1 MANIA
6 EVRQLT
12 ACYEKMCAAQDL
24 ASDGSRALGEFR
36 KTGPDAFFSKT
47 NGSTGLSPALEALK
61 TARAAGTFAP
71 ELWDPYQYAL
81 RALDER
87 NEKAPLEDQLAS
99 QLLRDLS
106 DMDQEH
112 ERDLSSADVSVP
124 MELPQK
130 PDVKEEGLKDAIAA
144 TGGYGALVKNLLVA
158 LVIALFFHVVVL
170 LVVFL
175 VTAIL
180 GLRAL
185 YDFLEPLILPLT
197 FAFVALV
204 RLADVFEHLAT
215 SNEKR
220 HQLIAAYKEEM
231 ARYNALKASA
241 ENERSKRLSSYEE
254 RRQRLIDDAQ
264 PQIAAARADAERA
277 TAAAREK
284 MSAAMRNKAWTEGV
298 EGFDL
303 ESFERADYERQV
315 SLFLSAGRSAY
326 ELELG
331 RLQEVVER
339 EKATC
344 SELREHILGSGVV
357 GEDTMKFLPDM
368 LEAMKSGF
376 ATDSTLAL
384 QYVVTSKKQDE
395 HNARMEVHAR
405 AEADAAARAAD
416 AAEEQAAAAL
426 KTAEEQ
432 RRAADAAE
440 RSALDAAR
448 TRELQE
454 EQSARL
460 DEMRN
465 SLYDQVDQLNQQ
477 IGDMYDWNDGL
488 YDDLYDDLQGL
499 TEENARLRDAL
510 DGLHRK
516 TDSLNSGMEEVGGAV
531 GDLMFLEYLEHPE
544 LFDGRRL

>member
-6 EVRQLT
+6 EVKQLA
-12 ACYEKMCAAQDL
+12 ACYEKMCAAQDFVY
-24 ASDGSRALGEFR
+24 AGSRALGELR
-36 KTGPDAFFSKT
+36 KTEPDTFFTKIDRSA
-47 NGSTGLSPALEALK
+47 NSSPASEALK
-61 TARAAGTFAP
+61 TAREAGTFAP
-71 ELWDPYQYAL
+71 ELWGPYQDAL

-87 NEKAPLEDQLAS
+87 NKKAPLEDQLAS
-99 QLLRDLS
+99 QLLKDLS

-158 LVIALFFHVVVL
+158 LVIALFLHVVVL
-170 LVVFL
+170 IVVFL

-197 FAFVALV
+197 FVFVALV
-204 RLADVFEHLAT
+204 RLADVFEHLTA

-241 ENERSKRLSSYEE
+241 EDERRKRVSSYEE

-264 PQIAAARADAERA
+264 SQIAAARADAERA
-277 TAAAREK
+277 TAASREK
-284 MSAAMRNKAWTEGV
+284 MRTAMGNAAWTEGIKY
-298 EGFDL
+298 FDL
-303 ESFERADYERQV
+303 ASFERADCEGQA
-315 SLFLSAGRSAY
+315 SLFLSTGRSAY
-326 ELELG
+326 ELELS
-331 RLQEVVER
+331 RLQEVVEKER
-339 EKATC
+339 ATC

-357 GEDTMKFLPDM
+357 GESTMEFLPDM

-384 QYVVTSKKQDE
+384 QYVVASKRQDE

-426 KTAEEQ
+426 KAAEEQ

-454 EQSARL
+454 EQSARI

-488 YDDLYDDLQGL
+488 YDDLQGL
-499 TEENARLRDAL
+499 TEENAQLRDTL

-516 TDSLNSGMEEVGGAV
+516 TDSLNSDMEEVGGAV
-531 GDLMFLEYLEHPE
+531 GDLMFLEYLKHPE
-544 LFDGRRL
+544 IFGGRRP